1 MIARELQA
9 TLRKAY
15 DEAQRMRHEY
25 VTLEH
30 LLLALIDDPKASAAM
45 DALSVNRSRLRKK
58 LYSFF
63 DEHVA
68 KLPDDLNAEPHQTL
82 AVERVLQRA
91 AIHAIS
97 SEMRVIDGA
106 NVLVQLFNERES
118 HAVYLLDQEGLQQ
131 FDLKRYVSHG
141 VRPDGS
147 SDEEFSGADGDPDEG
162 ESRRVD
168 PLEAYC
174 VDLMSEAADGH
185 IDPLIGREAELE
197 RTIQVLCRR
206 RKNNPVYVG
215 EPGVGK
221 TAIAEGLALHVHD
234 ENVPSV
240 LADAKIFALDMGAL
254 LAGTKYR
261 GQFEERL
268 KGVIRRLKEIDGAIL
283 FIDEIHTIVGAGATT
298 GSSMDASNILKPA
311 LASGKIR
318 CIGSTTFE
326 EFKGAFDRDRALARR
341 FQKIDVAEPTVDETI
356 EILRGLKDR
365 YEEHH
370 GVTYEDDAIEASAKL
385 AAKHITERFLPD
397 KAIDVIDEAGAF
409 DRMRSEPTERVS
421 VRDVERVVSKMA
433 RVPEKTVSA
442 SEQGQLRDL
451 DSELKKH
458 LFGQDDAIEKI
469 SSAIKLARAGLRA
482 GDKPIGNFLFSG
494 PTGVGK
500 TELAR
505 QLAKVLGVELIRFDM
520 SEYQERHT
528 VSRLIGAPPGY
539 VGFDQG
545 GLLTDAVRKHPYCVL
560 LLDEIEK
567 AHPDLFNVL
576 LQVMD
581 SASLTDNNGR
591 KSDFRNVVLI
601 MTTNAGAREMNT
613 RAIGFGQGGLPRGRD
628 ARQGRDRADLLAG
641 VSQPTRRAGPLQRS
655 ERRGHPQ
662 GRRQGGPP
670 LGRAARGTGRARG
683 DNRGRARVA
692 RRQGVRS
699 GVRRAA
705 DGAHRGDAHE
715 EGARRGHLVRGA
727 QGRRARSFR
736 RRPRRRRAGLGEGRP
751 LRAGMVVYLLSD
763 ELVFPPPEGASA
775 EGVVAIGGDFSPER
789 ILLAYE
795 RGIFPWPT
803 EGFPLLWFSPDPR
816 FVLEPRD
823 VVISRSLRKSIRRER
838 YRITSDTAF
847 DEVICACADRRR
859 PGQSGSWITDELVAG
874 YEALFSRWGTRT
886 ASRLGTPTTSW
897 SGGSMG

>member
-1 MIARELQA
+1 MSSPMIARELQA

-30 LLLALIDDPKASAAM
+30 LLLALLDDPKAQK
-45 DALSVNRSRLRKK
+45 ALESCGANRARLRKK
-58 LYSFF
+58 LVGFF
-63 DEHVA
+63 EENVP
-68 KLPDDLNAEPHQTL
+68 KLPDDVEAEPHQTL

-97 SEMRVIDGA
+97 SEMKVIDGA
-106 NVLVQLFNERES
+106 NVLVQLFYERES
-118 HAVYLLDQEGLQQ
+118 HAVYLLDQEGVQQ
-131 FDLKRYVSHG
+131 FDLKRFVSHG
-141 VRPDGS
+141 IKPDGS
-147 SDEEFSGADGDPDEG
+147 GEGEDMGAGGPPGEDEEDEG
-162 ESRRVD
+162 DSRRVD

-174 VDLMSEAADGH
+174 VDLMAQASEGN
-185 IDPLIGREAELE
+185 IDPLIGREQELE

-221 TAIAEGLALHVHD
+221 TAIAEGLALHVH
-234 ENVPSV
+234 EGKVPKV
-240 LADAKIFALDMGAL
+240 LADAKIYALDMGAL

-268 KGVIRRLKEIDGAIL
+268 KGVMRRLSEIEGAIL

-311 LASGKIR
+311 LANGKIR

-341 FQKIDVAEPTVDETI
+341 FQKIDVGEPSVEDTI
-356 EILRGLKDR
+356 AILKGLQGR

-370 GVTYEDDAIEASAKL
+370 SVTYEPDAVIAAAKL

-397 KAIDVIDEAGAF
+397 KAIDVIDEAGAQ
-409 DRMRSEPTERVS
+409 DRMREAPTGKVK
-421 VRDVERVVSKMA
+421 VRDIERVVSKMA

-442 SEQGQLRDL
+442 SEQDKLKDLEAELRR
-451 DSELKKH
+451 H
-458 LFGQDDAIEKI
+458 IFGQDEAIEKI
-469 SSAIKLARAGLRA
+469 SSAIKLARAGLRV

-545 GLLTDAVRKHPYCVL
+545 GLLTDAIRKHPYCVL

-567 AHPDLFNVL
+567 AHPDLFNVM

-591 KSDFRNVVLI
+591 KSDFRNVVLV
-601 MTTNAGAREMNT
+601 MTTNAGARDMAT
-613 RAIGFGQGGLPRGRD
+613 RSVGFGTIESLMDPSK
-628 ARQGRDRADLLAG
+628 ANKAI
-641 VSQPTRRAGPLQRS
+641 
-655 ERRGHPQ
+655 ER
-662 GRRQGGPP
+662 
-670 LGRAARGTGRARG
+670 T
-683 DNRGRARVA
+683 
-692 RRQGVRS
+692 
-699 GVRRAA
+699 
-705 DGAHRGDAHE
+705 
-715 EGARRGHLVRGA
+715 
-727 QGRRARSFR
+727 
-736 RRPRRRRAGLGEGRP
+736 
-751 LRAGMVVYLLSD
+751 
-763 ELVFPPPEGASA
+763 
-775 EGVVAIGGDFSPER
+775 FSPEFR
-789 ILLAYE
+789 NRLDAWVLFHGLA
-795 RGIFPWPT
+795 
-803 EGFPLLWFSPDPR
+803 
-816 FVLEPRD
+816 RD
-823 VVISRSLRKSIRRER
+823 VILKVVDKEVRLLEEQIAERNVKIELTNDAREWLADKGYDPQFGAR
-838 YRITSDTAF
+838 PMGRTVETHMKKPLAEAILFGELKNGGRVRF
-847 DEVICACADRRR
+847 DVNDAEDGLAWEKI
-859 PGQSGSWITDELVAG
+859 G
-874 YEALFSRWGTRT
+874 
-886 ASRLGTPTTSW
+886 
-897 SGGSMG
+897 

>member
-1 MIARELQA
+1 MSSPMIARELQE

-30 LLLALIDDPKASAAM
+30 LLLALLDDPKAQRAL
-45 DALSVNRSRLRKK
+45 DACSVNRGRVRHK
-58 LYSFF
+58 LYQFF
-63 DEHVA
+63 EESVPT
-68 KLPDDLNAEPHQTL
+68 LPEDTEAEPHQTL

-97 SEMRVIDGA
+97 SEMKVIDGG
-106 NVLVQLFNERES
+106 NVLVQLFYERES
-118 HAVYLLDQEGLQQ
+118 HAVYLLDQEGVQQ
-131 FDLKRYVSHG
+131 FDLKHFVSHG

-147 SDEEFSGADGDPDEG
+147 SDEEGDYGGDDEDEDEPGA
-162 ESRRVD
+162 RRD

-174 VDLMSEAADGH
+174 VDLLKEAEEGH
-185 IDPLIGREAELE
+185 IDPLIGRGAELE
-197 RTIQVLCRR
+197 RTIQVLVRR

-221 TAIAEGLALHVHD
+221 TAIAEGLAKHIFE
-234 ENVPSV
+234 ENVPKV
-240 LADAKIFALDMGAL
+240 LQEAKMFALDMGSL

-268 KGVIRRLKEIDGAIL
+268 KGVIKRLQEIEGAIL

-318 CIGSTTFE
+318 CIGSTTFQ

-341 FQKIDVAEPTVDETI
+341 FQKIDVGEPSVEDTV
-356 EILRGLKDR
+356 EILKGLQSR

-370 GVTYEDDAIEASAKL
+370 GVEYEEDAIQAAAKL

-397 KAIDVIDEAGAF
+397 KAIDVIDEAGAQ
-409 DRMRSEPTERVS
+409 DQLRDEPTGKVT
-421 VRDVERVVSKMA
+421 VHDVERVVSKMA

-442 SEQGQLRDL
+442 SEQGRLRDL
-451 DSELKKH
+451 DDELKH
-458 LFGQDDAIEKI
+458 VIFGQDDAIEKI
-469 SSAIKLARAGLRA
+469 ASAIKLARAGLRT

-581 SASLTDNNGR
+581 HASLTDNNGR
-591 KSDFRNVVLI
+591 TSDFRNVILS

-613 RAIGFGQGGLPRGRD
+613 RQVGFGSEGSQAD
-628 ARQGRDRADLLAG
+628 ATRAKA
-641 VSQPTRRAGPLQRS
+641 AI
-655 ERRGHPQ
+655 ER
-662 GRRQGGPP
+662 
-670 LGRAARGTGRARG
+670 T
-683 DNRGRARVA
+683 
-692 RRQGVRS
+692 
-699 GVRRAA
+699 
-705 DGAHRGDAHE
+705 
-715 EGARRGHLVRGA
+715 
-727 QGRRARSFR
+727 
-736 RRPRRRRAGLGEGRP
+736 
-751 LRAGMVVYLLSD
+751 
-763 ELVFPPPEGASA
+763 
-775 EGVVAIGGDFSPER
+775 FSPEFR
-789 ILLAYE
+789 NRLDA
-795 RGIFPWPT
+795 W
-803 EGFPLLWFSPDPR
+803 
-816 FVLEPRD
+816 VLFHGLSE
-823 VVISRSLRKSIRRER
+823 
-838 YRITSDTAF
+838 
-847 DEVICACADRRR
+847 EVILRVVDKEVGLLGQQLEEREVTIELTEAARLWLAKTGYDPAFGAR
-859 PGQSGSWITDELVAG
+859 PMGRTIEAHMKKPLAEALLFGELKDGGHVLFDVAEDGEGLVWEKTDERPVA
-874 YEALFSRWGTRT
+874 A
-886 ASRLGTPTTSW
+886 
-897 SGGSMG
+897 